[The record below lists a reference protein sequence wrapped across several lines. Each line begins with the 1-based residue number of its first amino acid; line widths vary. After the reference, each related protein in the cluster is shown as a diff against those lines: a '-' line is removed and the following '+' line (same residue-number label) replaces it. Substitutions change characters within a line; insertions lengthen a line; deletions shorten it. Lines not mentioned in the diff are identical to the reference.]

1 MKYTLATSLVVALL
15 MNSSEVAGTQ
25 MTIQHRHRTQHH
37 AKAVQSESDS
47 ESDSEQENIQEQIE
61 LESLAVLNE
70 RNEYAHQMQAR
81 AQLKSMVESQAAT
94 LAKVNSQIAAVEKL
108 MAKKDEEDPNWES
121 HSVEMISKLQ
131 DPIHNMILSWND
143 WYMSQNA
150 LGAPEKWD
158 PAHNPAHMIK
168 SEVSDVYKAMNKIR
182 ALEMKLS
189 KFPMN
194 SGTTNQDW
202 SLLNSLK
209 RELGIPV
216 EFGDDKK
223 ALAGEGSM
231 AAKSTIVASF

>member
-1 MKYTLATSLVVALL
+1 MSGVNA
-15 MNSSEVAGTQ
+15 
-25 MTIQHRHRTQHH
+25 
-37 AKAVQSESDS
+37 
-47 ESDSEQENIQEQIE
+47 QIE
-61 LESLAVLNE
+61 AL
-70 RNEYAHQMQAR
+70 
-81 AQLKSMVESQAAT
+81 
-94 LAKVNSQIAAVEKL
+94 EKL
-108 MAKKDEEDPNWES
+108 AAKKDEDPDWEN
-121 HSVEMISKLQ
+121 HSIEIISKLQ

-168 SEVSDVYKAMNKIR
+168 AEVSDVYKAMNKIR

-209 RELGIPV
+209 REVGIPV
-216 EFGDDKK
+216 EFPNDKA
-223 ALAGEGSM
+223 ALAGDGSV
-231 AAKSTIVASF
+231 AAKSVVAHS